1 MTECVSFPR
10 AHRRR
15 EWRPPATVLRAGV
28 PQFRFPHRDSP
39 GSISNSALRT
49 PKSYLGM
56 SIFLPPQASARFHS
70 GAKAVART
78 GKRLTARRWR
88 LTARRSRLRMTDML
102 LRARRATL
110 RRGRASVGGRR
121 ARLGETSG
129 AAARRRARLGE
140 TSGAAARRGACLGE
154 TSGAVVRRGSRLIE
168 TDASVVRRG
177 ERVRETHGSVRGG
190 AGWLMRRAHLSRA
203 E

>member
-1 MTECVSFPR
+1 
-10 AHRRR
+10 
-15 EWRPPATVLRAGV
+15 
-28 PQFRFPHRDSP
+28 
-39 GSISNSALRT
+39 
-49 PKSYLGM
+49 LGM

-129 AAARRRARLGE
+129 AAARR
-140 TSGAAARRGACLGE
+140 GACLGE
-154 TSGAVVRRGSRLIE
+154 TSGAVARRGSRLIE

-190 AGWLMRRAHLSRA
+190 GRSIDAAGTPFTRRVTSLGGSDLPVCATLPPIGALGPPVERMPCWLTKTGVSVGHARALVVEPPRRVRA
-203 E
+203 NQLTCT